1 MVKRIDKKAMKTIFL
16 DTVPVL
22 TGYLFLGAGF
32 GILLAEKTGHG
43 ILWAMAMGVFMFA
56 GSGQY
61 LAVSML
67 AEHAPVISAAIATFL
82 VNARHIFYGISL
94 LDTYTGS
101 DWKRPYMIFALTD
114 ETYSLVT
121 QNQPPEGISR
131 RQYCFLV
138 SLLNHIYWIAGCGLG
153 SLLRNTLPISF
164 EGVEFVLTAL
174 FITLFV
180 EQWLRHKRHLPAII
194 GVGVTVLCLLIFSKE
209 IFLIPSMVLIALL
222 LMVTQKTGRR
232 ASDV

>member
-1 MVKRIDKKAMKTIFL
+1 MNRKALKTVFL

-32 GILLAEKTGHG
+32 GILLAEKTGYG
-43 ILWAMAMGVFMFA
+43 LGWAFAMSVLMFA

-61 LAVSML
+61 LAVSMI
-67 AEHAPVISAAIATFL
+67 ADHASVISAVIATLL

-94 LDTYTGS
+94 LDAYKDAG
-101 DWKRPYMIFALTD
+101 KKKPYMIFTLTD

-131 RQYCFLV
+131 KQYCFLV
-138 SLLNHIYWIAGCGLG
+138 SLLDHIYWIIGCCLGNLAGAM
-153 SLLRNTLPISF
+153 LPINF

-174 FITLFV
+174 FVTMFV
-180 EQWLRHKRHLPAII
+180 EQWLSHKNHLPAII
-194 GVGVTVLCLLIFSKE
+194 GVVSTILCLVVFGKD
-209 IFLIPSMVLIALL
+209 IFLIPSMILIASLL
-222 LMVTQKTGRR
+222 TISRKTGRR
-232 ASDV
+232 EQNA